1 MDQKQ
6 IGAFIAKKR
15 KSKNMTQAQL
25 ASQLN
30 VTYQAV
36 SKWENGRGLP
46 DVSLLQPLC
55 DALGITINDL
65 FQSENKINE
74 TRRLKSIKSV
84 FSICAR
90 MTLLIA
96 IIEFII
102 GLVSSVFHPDILKP
116 MLINALVWTLLFLV
130 SISIVIFHKQKL
142 LKLKREGTQ
151 AEAKIIEIIPA
162 NWIRITNYA
171 TCQLLCEFTY
181 QEKRY
186 EVKSHLVVIN
196 PFKRK
201 EDLHARIYFDQ
212 TDAAKYSVELFQ
224 SN

>member
-84 FSICAR
+84 FSAC
-90 MTLLIA
+90 
-96 IIEFII
+96 
-102 GLVSSVFHPDILKP
+102 KP
-116 MLINALVWTLLFLV
+116 
-130 SISIVIFHKQKL
+130 
-142 LKLKREGTQ
+142 
-151 AEAKIIEIIPA
+151 
-162 NWIRITNYA
+162 
-171 TCQLLCEFTY
+171 
-181 QEKRY
+181 
-186 EVKSHLVVIN
+186 
-196 PFKRK
+196 
-201 EDLHARIYFDQ
+201 
-212 TDAAKYSVELFQ
+212 
-224 SN
+224 